1 MTEAAPRAVLG
12 AYYFEGWSEDNDFHL
27 SSSLRNDYPEREP
40 IWGWLNDS
48 LRHMEL
54 QIDLAADNGISYFA
68 FCWYWDDANGPINE
82 PAIMNNRIN
91 SGVARFLEAENNNRM
106 QFCFLVA
113 NHAGFEITGTENWK
127 SAADFWMPYFQHP
140 QYLKT
145 EGKPLLIIFD
155 RNEADSAGFDYMQQA
170 AVEAGLP
177 GVAAAVNWSGDENLF
192 GYVTQYNSCNGW
204 GQGQIEKSY
213 AELTECTEA
222 TWTGHGS
229 QAYIPIIMAGW
240 DNRPWPFE
248 PDSWYYT
255 ARTPE
260 QLGAHVENA
269 ITWMD
274 ENPDLVT
281 PEHIAIIYAWNE
293 YGEGGYLVP
302 NGEDPDGEY
311 LKAIKEVVDP
321 ITPVSPP
328 PPAVQADNSQVFY
341 NLGGRL
347 VNRPQQNGVYFLR
360 TIRDGETTVRR
371 VVVR

>member
-1 MTEAAPRAVLG
+1 
-12 AYYFEGWSEDNDFHL
+12 
-27 SSSLRNDYPEREP
+27 
-40 IWGWLNDS
+40 
-48 LRHMEL
+48 
-54 QIDLAADNGISYFA
+54 
-68 FCWYWDDANGPINE
+68 
-82 PAIMNNRIN
+82 
-91 SGVARFLEAENNNRM
+91 
-106 QFCFLVA
+106 
-113 NHAGFEITGTENWK
+113 
-127 SAADFWMPYFQHP
+127 
-140 QYLKT
+140 
-145 EGKPLLIIFD
+145 
-155 RNEADSAGFDYMQQA
+155 MQQA

-177 GVAAAVNWSGDENLF
+177 GVAAAVNWNGDENLF
-192 GYVTQYNSCNGW
+192 GYVTQYNACNGW
-204 GQGQIEKSY
+204 GQGQVEKSY

-255 ARTPE
+255 GRTPE

-274 ENPDLVT
+274 ENTDLVT

-328 PPAVQADNSQVFY
+328 APTVRADNSQVFY

-360 TIRDGETTVRR
+360 TVRDRETTVRR
-371 VVVR
+371 VVVW